1 MKRFIFV
8 YFFAITIP
16 LFCGLL
22 VWQSARYTGLE
33 RELIKLEKI
42 QGEWV
47 ESNKRL
53 IAAIGVLSSAER
65 IEQVAQH
72 ELKLTKKGPEEVLQI
87 RITGRGKLDG

>member
-1 MKRFIFV
+1 MKRLIIF
-8 YFFAITIP
+8 YFLALTIP
-16 LFCGLL
+16 LFFGLL
-22 VWQSARYTGLE
+22 VWQSTRYANLE
-33 RELIKLEKI
+33 RELVYLEKA

-65 IEQVAQH
+65 IDQVAQR

-87 RITGRGKLDG
+87 RITGREKLDG